1 MNHLI
6 APQVIQF
13 WEEKAKAY
21 GPGVSGALF
30 GAGWWFWV
38 DACAA
43 SSVKIP
49 FVQYLPGFF
58 ATLALIMTNCLRRED
73 LEEYDSFDEGVYCRS
88 RSWLFLAYLVSFGS
102 IMGSVAVLLKSY
114 ALNDA
119 IDVMWPG
126 VAGLFQVTLILA
138 AGLLLFVS
146 RTPAEGTGST
156 NYGAF

>member
-1 MNHLI
+1 M
-6 APQVIQF
+6 
-13 WEEKAKAY
+13 Y
-21 GPGVSGALF
+21 R
-30 GAGWWFWV
+30 
-38 DACAA
+38 ACAA
-43 SSVKIP
+43 AEAGCHHD
-49 FVQYLPGFF
+49 VQHVILT
-58 ATLALIMTNCLRRED
+58 ACSHRED

-146 RTPAEGTGST
+146 RTPAEGSGSA

>member
-1 MNHLI
+1 MD
-6 APQVIQF
+6 QVCQ
-13 WEEKAKAY
+13 EPCLGQA
-21 GPGVSGALF
+21 GGSGWML
-30 GAGWWFWV
+30 V
-38 DACAA
+38 RPAA
-43 SSVKIP
+43 SRFPLCSYLLPEGTSTIKHGM
-49 FVQYLPGFF
+49 QYLPGFC
-58 ATLALIMTNCLRRED
+58 ATLALVMTNCLRRED
-73 LEEYDSFDEGVYCRS
+73 LEECDSFDEGVYCRS

-146 RTPAEGTGST
+146 RTPAEGSGST